1 MYVDHEEVL
10 LRPVTL
16 TEAVFKA
23 IQTGLEMFGCF
34 LREVAAL
41 VLVFIPLDLWKN
53 EITWGRSLAVIGA
66 SAVIFILGVGCEWMS
81 IAVKRG
87 RVLYE
92 EEKLH
97 ESTGSS

>member
-1 MYVDHEEVL
+1 MA

-16 TEAVFKA
+16 IEAVFKG
-23 IQTGLEMFGCF
+23 IQTTMEKGGEF

-53 EITWGRSLAVIGA
+53 DITWMRSIAVLAV
-66 SAVIFILGVGCEWMS
+66 SAFLFFVGLGCDFTA

-87 RVLYE
+87 RDRYE
-92 EEKLH
+92 EEKSH
-97 ESTGSS
+97 GSDARP

>member
-1 MYVDHEEVL
+1 MA

-16 TEAVFKA
+16 VEAFYKGVQVFMEKS
-23 IQTGLEMFGCF
+23 GDF

-53 EITWGRSLAVIGA
+53 ELTWMRSLGVIGV
-66 SAVIFILGVGCEWMS
+66 SGLLFFLGIGCEFTA

-87 RVLYE
+87 RDRYE
-92 EEKLH
+92 EEKSY
-97 ESTGSS
+97 ESI